1 MYILKQVAWFEI
13 QGLPFTSYIILGS
26 TLNFDFLILKK

>member
-13 QGLPFTSYIILGS
+13 QGLPFTSYKILGS
-26 TLNFDFLILKK
+26 TLRIYFAYIKK